1 MCNLKVVNGTRYI
14 APCPICGKTKALSP
28 CVNADKYVYKINYT
42 YYCSYTCY
50 RAAQKAKEAK
60 KQTRRKATEAS
71 RAIRKEA
78 RHKVVEAQER
88 YNTNHFGRLFLED
101 YQSGLSKSSIA
112 LKYNKTRYFVRKYL
126 DLFVSTREFEGSK
139 AQ

>member
-14 APCPICGKTKALSP
+14 APCPICGQTKPLKECISAK
-28 CVNADKYVYKINYT
+28 DYVFKVNYT

-50 RAAQKAKEAK
+50 RAAQKVKEAK

-71 RAIRKEA
+71 RAVRKEA

-101 YQSGLSKSSIA
+101 YQNGLSKSSIA

-126 DLFVSTREFEGSK
+126 DLFVSTRKFEGST